1 MFLITIQVMDIHP
14 SYSMLLE
21 RPWIHTT
28 RAVTSSLH
36 QCLKYIM
43 NGMLVVVKTKVTI
56 SMIRN
61 VVVLFIE
68 VQDCT
73 DGNVHAFEIVNIK
86 WVPENTS

>member
-1 MFLITIQVMDIHP
+1 
-14 SYSMLLE
+14 
-21 RPWIHTT
+21 
-28 RAVTSSLH
+28 
-36 QCLKYIM
+36 M
-43 NGMLVVVKTKVTI
+43 NEMLVVVKTKATI
-56 SMIRN
+56 SMIKN